1 MKKRTFTWSN
11 LSPPTLPDLAQRG
24 FVQRNLWTFGSHTS
38 VIKHQQNTAKTTDSF
53 PAKLGRMWGL
63 GPQETELWLQSVG
76 SFTKKFTD
84 MLGQWMLQSVGSFT
98 KTMPIS
104 TSPYINYCQSC
115 PYSSE
120 ATCLSCFTIFCVF
133 GSPNFAIVAINSSKL
148 MTPLPSVSILGLA
161 FVCSKSPVSDI
172 LRYR

>member
-38 VIKHQQNTAKTTDSF
+38 VIKHQQNTAKTMDSF
-53 PAKLGRMWGL
+53 PGKWGRI
-63 GPQETELWLQSVG
+63 PQETELW
-76 SFTKKFTD
+76 
-84 MLGQWMLQSVGSFT
+84 LQSVGSFT

-104 TSPYINYCQSC
+104 TSPYVNYCRSC

-120 ATCLSCFTIFCVF
+120 ATWLSCFTIFCVF

-161 FVCSKSPVSDI
+161 FLLETGRPVSGHI